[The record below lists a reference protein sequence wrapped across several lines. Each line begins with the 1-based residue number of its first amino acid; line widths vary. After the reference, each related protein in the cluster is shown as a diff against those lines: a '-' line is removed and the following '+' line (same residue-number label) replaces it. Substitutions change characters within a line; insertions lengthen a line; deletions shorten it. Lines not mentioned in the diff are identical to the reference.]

1 MIFAVLE
8 NHLAILVAC
17 APSIKTITL
26 LIFPAFTSSL
36 KRLTSRLTP
45 TSSFPNWSIRSKS
58 RASIPLGLIDLEI
71 GQTKDSIRR
80 NSAISKYDE
89 LRLATGSPVSVQR
102 PSLTYQNVSG
112 RRASRG
118 FSRWF
123 DRQERTGESTEDM
136 GLVYVE
142 HSFSVERMP
151 RTPER

>member
-1 MIFAVLE
+1 MPVG
-8 NHLAILVAC
+8 
-17 APSIKTITL
+17 
-26 LIFPAFTSSL
+26 
-36 KRLTSRLTP
+36 LT
-45 TSSFPNWSIRSKS
+45 
-58 RASIPLGLIDLEI
+58 DLEV
-71 GQTKDSIRR
+71 GQTKGSIRK
-80 NSAISKYDE
+80 NSAISKDDE
-89 LRLATGSPVSVQR
+89 LRLAPGSPASPKR
-102 PSLTYQNVSG
+102 PSLTYQNFSG